1 MTLNIIDLLNSAFKA
16 DPNAMHA
23 LMVNRVPCNMALADH
38 PDIIVEKV
46 LASDEDL
53 FQVGLLGIINGIM
66 HVNNLPLVAIKFT
79 DEKDKDGRY
88 RILGF
93 CNYVE
98 AQTNDNT

>member
-46 LASDEDL
+46 LTSDEDL
-53 FQVGLLGIINGIM
+53 FQVGLLGIVNGIM
-66 HVNNLPLVAIKFT
+66 SVNNLPLVAIKFT
-79 DEKDKDGRY
+79 DEKDKNGRY

-93 CNYVE
+93 CEYKNGE
-98 AQTNDNT
+98 T